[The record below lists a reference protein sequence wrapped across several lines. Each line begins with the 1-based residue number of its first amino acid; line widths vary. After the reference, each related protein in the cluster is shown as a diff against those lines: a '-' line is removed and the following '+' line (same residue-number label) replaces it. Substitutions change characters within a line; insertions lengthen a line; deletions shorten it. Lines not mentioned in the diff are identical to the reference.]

1 MVHKFTVRFV
11 TILVIVIGIKN
22 VCYTQTFFTT
32 QLPTIEEAR
41 NYLLSY
47 KWVIVK
53 GSGRGGSI
61 LLAVFMR

>member
-1 MVHKFTVRFV
+1 MVHKITVRFV
-11 TILVIVIGIKN
+11 AILTIVLGIKN
-22 VCYTQTFFTT
+22 VCYTQTFYTI